1 MWVKK
6 FAHLYVFRPTCTF
19 ASLTLDLDN
28 ATSLRISVGPDQC
41 ISVEPE
47 CINVEPD
54 QCIGVEPDQCISV
67 EPDPFVCIGNRSGS
81 VQIVQCLSFI
91 NAALRSDMTL
101 LKVKS

>member
-1 MWVKK
+1 MWVNK

-28 ATSLRISVGPDQC
+28 ATSLRISVGPDQYISVGPDQC

-54 QCIGVEPDQCISV
+54 QCIGVEPD
-67 EPDPFVCIGNRSGS
+67 
-81 VQIVQCLSFI
+81 
-91 NAALRSDMTL
+91 
-101 LKVKS
+101 